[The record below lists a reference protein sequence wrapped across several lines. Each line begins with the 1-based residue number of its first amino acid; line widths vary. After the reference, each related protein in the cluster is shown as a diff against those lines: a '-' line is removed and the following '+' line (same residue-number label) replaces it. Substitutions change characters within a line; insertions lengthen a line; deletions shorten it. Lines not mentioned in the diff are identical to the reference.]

1 MQNEGK
7 EISIL
12 IYLGYWDSLENS
24 VILITKTLFKD
35 INEGGGDFEENW
47 EFAITEVIVNLE
59 DKINIK

>member
-1 MQNEGK
+1 M
-7 EISIL
+7 
-12 IYLGYWDSLENS
+12 
-24 VILITKTLFKD
+24 ILITKTLFKD